1 MSEMYDQIVSQRG
14 SFEKLLARIP
24 GFRGYLEKA
33 TRRTADRMVR
43 DYVAEVLTQKINR
56 LAALEVSLLDADGGL
71 QYMSETRSAKDKLQT
86 FRDRVR
92 AAAPGYSGFM
102 EAVKVDEEALDRLY
116 NFDEAQIRYADQFDN
131 ALNVLEVAINSGQ
144 GVNEAIRA
152 LDLLTREANEA
163 FGMREDVLT
172 DISKSVQ

>member
-24 GFRGYLEKA
+24 GFRGYIDKA

-56 LAALEVSLLDADGGL
+56 LAALEVTLLDSDGGL

-102 EAVKVDEEALDRLY
+102 EAVKVDEVALDRLY

-131 ALNVLEVAINSGQ
+131 ALNVLEGAINSGQ
-144 GVNEAIRA
+144 GINEAIRA

-163 FGMREDVLT
+163 FTMRDDVLT
-172 DISKSVQ
+172 DLSKSVQ